1 MEHITTAK
9 AVLGVP
15 WPEPMV
21 SALAKLQ
28 GKTHRKE
35 D

>member
-1 MEHITTAK
+1 M
-9 AVLGVP
+9 GVP

-28 GKTHRKE
+28 GKAGEKE
-35 D
+35 EREHE